1 MLCQLSSLY
10 PLSALDWTLSHLS
23 AISPHADRLT
33 DDRSLTQSLGTA
45 TFLTSLEFIHARTP
59 LAPTYSPATF
69 TWMSPCV
76 TRIHCYPGYLAIM
89 TPDPGPF
96 CDHSQRLPM
105 VLTSHGVTTHCG
117 SLTHFQRTCLH
128 LNDYRVDRT
137 SYNSHLSAWG
147 LSPSQEEVTTVCSLQ
162 NKLTHSLAT
171 SQASRYHSSLCN
183 VLRLS
188 DIEAIQYL
196 LSTISDIQWAWGF
209 LQTPAYCLFLG

>member
-1 MLCQLSSLY
+1 M
-10 PLSALDWTLSHLS
+10 SALLIVSLVSTGLNIKPSVSHQS
-23 AISPHADRLT
+23 HTERLT
-33 DDRSLTQSLGTA
+33 DNCSLTQSLGTA

-117 SLTHFQRTCLH
+117 FLTHFQRTCLH

-147 LSPSQEEVTTVCSLQ
+147 PSPSEEEVTTVCSWQ
-162 NKLTHSLAT
+162 NNL
-171 SQASRYHSSLCN
+171 SSLCN

-188 DIEAIQYL
+188 DTGAIQYL
-196 LSTISDIQWAWGF
+196 PNHYKMYFMCLRIFANPCLLFIAGLLWGALIPLFPTINI
-209 LQTPAYCLFLG
+209 